1 MGWANAI
8 EFRNFS
14 KLFNARIFTV
24 MKEKGMTM
32 IGWWEGL
39 AEAVTGSL
47 SQILAFLPTI
57 ISAFMLLGLGYL
69 LGKGVSIATNRLL
82 QLVGFDRLL
91 SRTAVQ
97 TLLERAGTKQ
107 KVSEIFGM
115 IGFWIIFLVFLI
127 KASDT
132 LGLTMVSDALTGIA
146 NYIPKV
152 GIAVLVLLLGLMAAN
167 FVRELITM
175 TCSSAGITH
184 GTIVAQAV
192 YVAVVLLIVVTA
204 IDALGIDT
212 ELLNNTIVIL
222 LAGLIGG
229 AALSFGLGSRN
240 AVANLIAAHYLG
252 SVVRVGMTVKVGE
265 TQGTVV
271 TVTPISVVLETREGR
286 VIIPASQFS
295 ESTAVITHPE
305 K

>member
-1 MGWANAI
+1 M
-8 EFRNFS
+8 ED
-14 KLFNARIFTV
+14 KTLT
-24 MKEKGMTM
+24 MT
-32 IGWWEGL
+32 GWWESL
-39 AEAVTGSL
+39 AEAVTASF
-47 SQILAFLPTI
+47 SQIIAFLPTI
-57 ISAFMLLGLGYL
+57 ILAILLLGMGYL
-69 LGKGVSIATNRLL
+69 LARVVSIATIRFL
-82 QLVGFDRLL
+82 QFVGFDRLL

-97 TLLERAGTKQ
+97 TLLERSGTKQ
-107 KVSEIFGM
+107 KVSEILGL

-132 LGLTMVSDALTGIA
+132 LGLTMLSDALTGLA
-146 NYIPKV
+146 NYIPKI
-152 GIAVLVLLLGLMAAN
+152 GIAVLVLIIGLMAAN

-184 GTIVAQAV
+184 GTMVAQAV

-240 AVANLIAAHYLG
+240 AVANLIAAHYL
-252 SVVRVGMTVKVGE
+252 SPVVRVGMTVKVGE

-271 TVTPISVVLETREGR
+271 AVTPISVVVETREGR

-295 ESTAVITHPE
+295 ESTAVIAHPE

>member
-1 MGWANAI
+1 MEEN
-8 EFRNFS
+8 N
-14 KLFNARIFTV
+14 L
-24 MKEKGMTM
+24 TM
-32 IGWWEGL
+32 FGWWEGL
-39 AEAVTGSL
+39 AAAVTASL

-57 ISAFMLLGLGYL
+57 ILAIMLLGLGYL
-69 LGKGVSIATNRLL
+69 LARVVSIATIRFL
-82 QLVGFDRLL
+82 QLVGFDRML
-91 SRTAVQ
+91 SRTAIQ
-97 TLLERAGTKQ
+97 TLLERSGTKQ
-107 KVSEIFGM
+107 KVSELLGM

-132 LGLTMVSDALTGIA
+132 LGLTMASDALTGLA
-146 NYIPKV
+146 NYIPKIM
-152 GIAVLVLLLGLMAAN
+152 IAVLILILGLITAN

-184 GTIVAQAV
+184 GTMVAQAV

-204 IDALGIDT
+204 LDALGIDT

-240 AVANLIAAHYLG
+240 AVANLIAAHYL
-252 SVVRVGMTVKVGE
+252 SPVVRIGMTVKIGE

-271 TVTPISVVLETREGR
+271 AVTPISVVVETKEGR

-295 ESTAVITHPE
+295 ESTAVISHPE

>member
-1 MGWANAI
+1 M
-8 EFRNFS
+8 E
-14 KLFNARIFTV
+14 
-24 MKEKGMTM
+24 EKGTTM

-39 AEAVTGSL
+39 VEAVTASI

-57 ISAFMLLGLGYL
+57 ILAIMLLGLGYIL
-69 LGKGVSIATNRLL
+69 ARVVSIATTRFL

-97 TLLERAGTKQ
+97 TLLERSGTKQ
-107 KVSEIFGM
+107 KISEILGM

-146 NYIPKV
+146 NYIPKI

-222 LAGLIGG
+222 LARLIGG

-252 SVVRVGMTVKVGE
+252 SVVRVGMTVKVGK

-271 TVTPISVVLETREGR
+271 TVTPISVVLETLEGR

-295 ESTAVITHPE
+295 EATAVITHPE

>member
-1 MGWANAI
+1 MEEN
-8 EFRNFS
+8 N
-14 KLFNARIFTV
+14 L
-24 MKEKGMTM
+24 TM
-32 IGWWEGL
+32 SGWWEGL
-39 AEAVTGSL
+39 AAAVTASL

-57 ISAFMLLGLGYL
+57 ILAVMLLGLGYL
-69 LGKGVSIATNRLL
+69 LARVVSIATVRFL
-82 QLVGFDRLL
+82 QLVGFDRML
-91 SRTAVQ
+91 SRTAIQ
-97 TLLERAGTKQ
+97 TLLERSGTKQ
-107 KVSEIFGM
+107 KVSELLGM
-115 IGFWIIFLVFLI
+115 TGFWIIFLVFLI

-132 LGLTMVSDALTGIA
+132 LGLTMASDALTGLA
-146 NYIPKV
+146 NYIPKMMIAILILIL
-152 GIAVLVLLLGLMAAN
+152 GIIAAN

-184 GTIVAQAV
+184 GTMVAQAV

-240 AVANLIAAHYLG
+240 AVANLIAAHYL
-252 SVVRVGMTVKVGE
+252 SPVVRIGMTVKIGA

-271 TVTPISVVLETREGR
+271 SVTPISVVVETKEGR

-295 ESTAVITHPE
+295 ESTAVISHPE

>member
-1 MGWANAI
+1 MEVKNLTI
-8 EFRNFS
+8 S
-14 KLFNARIFTV
+14 
-24 MKEKGMTM
+24 
-32 IGWWEGL
+32 GWWEGL
-39 AEAVTGSL
+39 AEAVTTSL

-57 ISAFMLLGLGYL
+57 ILAIMLLGLGYL
-69 LGKGVSIATNRLL
+69 LARVVSIATVRFL
-82 QLVGFDRLL
+82 QFVGFDRML

-107 KVSEIFGM
+107 KISEILGM

-132 LGLTMVSDALTGIA
+132 LGLTMASDALTGLA
-146 NYIPKV
+146 HYIPKV
-152 GIAVLVLLLGLMAAN
+152 GIAVMILILGLVAAN

-184 GTIVAQAV
+184 GTMVAQAV

-204 IDALGIDT
+204 IDVLGIDT

-240 AVANLIAAHYLG
+240 AVANLIAAHYL
-252 SVVRVGMTVKVGE
+252 SPVVRIGMTVKIGE

-271 TVTPISVVLETREGR
+271 AVTPISVVVETREGR

-295 ESTAVITHPE
+295 ESTAVISHPE
-305 K
+305 QS

>member
-1 MGWANAI
+1 MQKND
-8 EFRNFS
+8 
-14 KLFNARIFTV
+14 LT
-24 MKEKGMTM
+24 MT
-32 IGWWEGL
+32 GWWDGL
-39 AEAVTGSL
+39 IEALATSL
-47 SQILAFLPTI
+47 SQVLDFLPALILAL
-57 ISAFMLLGLGYL
+57 MLLGFGYL
-69 LGKGVSIATNRLL
+69 LAKVVSIVAVRLL

-97 TLLERAGTKQ
+97 TLLERSGTKQ
-107 KVSEIFGM
+107 KASGILGL

-132 LGLTMVSDALTGIA
+132 LGLMMVSDALTGIA
-146 NYIPKV
+146 NYIPKI
-152 GIAVLVLLLGLMAAN
+152 GIAILVLVLGLIAAN

-175 TCSSAGITH
+175 ACSSAGITH
-184 GTIVAQAV
+184 GTMVAQAV

-212 ELLNNTIVIL
+212 ALLNNTIVIL

-252 SVVRVGMTVKVGE
+252 SVVRVGMTVKIGE

-271 TVTPISVVLETREGR
+271 AVTPISVVLETKAGR
-286 VIIPASQFS
+286 VVIPASQFS
-295 ESTAVITHPE
+295 EATTVITHQE
-305 K
+305 S

>member
-1 MGWANAI
+1 MQGKKLTMVGW
-8 EFRNFS
+8 
-14 KLFNARIFTV
+14 V
-24 MKEKGMTM
+24 D
-32 IGWWEGL
+32 GL
-39 AEAVTGSL
+39 TEAVTESL
-47 SQILAFLPTI
+47 AQILAYLPTLI
-57 ISAFMLLGLGYL
+57 LASLLLGLGYML
-69 LGKGVSIATNRLL
+69 ARVVSVVVTRLL
-82 QLVGFDRLL
+82 QLMGFDRLL

-97 TLLERAGTKQ
+97 TLLERSGTKQ
-107 KVSEIFGM
+107 KSSEILGM

-127 KASDT
+127 QASDT
-132 LGLTMVSDALTGIA
+132 LSLTMVSDALTSIA
-146 NYIPKV
+146 YYIPKI
-152 GIAVLVLLLGLMAAN
+152 GIAVLVLVLGLIAAN

-184 GTIVAQAV
+184 GTMVAQAV

-229 AALSFGLGSRN
+229 AALSFGLGSRT

-252 SVVRVGMTVKVGE
+252 SMVRVGMTLKIGDN
-265 TQGTVV
+265 QGTVV
-271 TVTPISVVLETREGR
+271 AVTPISVVLETREGR
-286 VIIPASQFS
+286 VIVPATQVT

-305 K
+305 H

>member
-1 MGWANAI
+1 MEDKN
-8 EFRNFS
+8 
-14 KLFNARIFTV
+14 LT
-24 MKEKGMTM
+24 MT
-32 IGWWEGL
+32 GWWEGL
-39 AEAVTGSL
+39 AEAVTASL
-47 SQILAFLPTI
+47 SQIIAFVPTI
-57 ISAFMLLGLGYL
+57 ILAVMLLGLGYL
-69 LGKGVSIATNRLL
+69 LAKVVSIATTRFL
-82 QLVGFDRLL
+82 QFVGFDRLL

-97 TLLERAGTKQ
+97 TLLERSGTKQ
-107 KVSEIFGM
+107 KVSEILGM

-132 LGLTMVSDALTGIA
+132 LGLTMVSDALTGLA
-146 NYIPKV
+146 NYIPKI
-152 GIAVLVLLLGLMAAN
+152 GIAVLVLIIGLMAAN

-175 TCSSAGITH
+175 ACSSAGITH
-184 GTIVAQAV
+184 GTMVAQAV

-204 IDALGIDT
+204 IDVLGIDT

-229 AALSFGLGSRN
+229 AALSFGLGSRT
-240 AVANLIAAHYLG
+240 AVANLIAAHYL
-252 SVVRVGMTVKVGE
+252 SPVVRVGMTVKVGE

-271 TVTPISVVLETREGR
+271 AVTPISVVVETREGR

-295 ESTAVITHPE
+295 ESTAVISHPE

>member
-1 MGWANAI
+1 MHEKKLTMAGW
-8 EFRNFS
+8 
-14 KLFNARIFTV
+14 V
-24 MKEKGMTM
+24 D
-32 IGWWEGL
+32 GL
-39 AEAVTGSL
+39 TEAVTESL
-47 SQILAFLPTI
+47 AQILAYLPTLI
-57 ISAFMLLGLGYL
+57 LACMLLGLGYML
-69 LGKGVSIATNRLL
+69 ARVVSVVVTRLL
-82 QLVGFDRLL
+82 QLMGFDRLL

-97 TLLERAGTKQ
+97 TLLERSGTKQ
-107 KVSEIFGM
+107 KSSEILGM

-127 KASDT
+127 QASDT
-132 LGLTMVSDALTGIA
+132 LSLTMVSDALTSIA
-146 NYIPKV
+146 YYIPKI
-152 GIAVLVLLLGLMAAN
+152 GIAVLVLVLGLIAAN

-184 GTIVAQAV
+184 GTMVAQAV

-229 AALSFGLGSRN
+229 AALSFGLGSRT

-252 SVVRVGMTVKVGE
+252 SMVRVGMTVKIGDN
-265 TQGTVV
+265 QGTVV
-271 TVTPISVVLETREGR
+271 AVTPISVVLETREGR
-286 VIIPASQFS
+286 VIVPATQVT

-305 K
+305 H

>member
-1 MGWANAI
+1 MEESNV
-8 EFRNFS
+8 
-14 KLFNARIFTV
+14 T
-24 MKEKGMTM
+24 MT
-32 IGWWEGL
+32 GWWAGL
-39 AEAVTGSL
+39 TEAVTASL
-47 SQILAFLPTI
+47 SQIVAFLPTI
-57 ISAFMLLGLGYL
+57 ILAILLLGLGYL
-69 LGKGVSIATNRLL
+69 LARVVSFVTIRFL

-91 SRTAVQ
+91 SHTAVQ
-97 TLLERAGTKQ
+97 TLLERSGTKQ
-107 KVSEIFGM
+107 KVSEILGM

-127 KASDT
+127 KSSDT

-146 NYIPKV
+146 NYIPKI
-152 GIAVLVLLLGLMAAN
+152 GIAVLVLVLGFMAAN

-175 TCSSAGITH
+175 ACSSAGITH
-184 GTIVAQAV
+184 GTMVAQAV

-204 IDALGIDT
+204 IDALGINTD
-212 ELLNNTIVIL
+212 LLNNTIVIL

-252 SVVRVGMTVKVGE
+252 SVVRVGMTVKVGDAH
-265 TQGTVV
+265 GTVV
-271 TVTPISVVLETREGR
+271 AVTPISVVLETREGR

-295 ESTAVITHPE
+295 EATAVISHPE

>member
-1 MGWANAI
+1 MGRANAI

>member
-1 MGWANAI
+1 MNDK
-8 EFRNFS
+8 N
-14 KLFNARIFTV
+14 LT
-24 MKEKGMTM
+24 MT
-32 IGWWEGL
+32 GWWEGL
-39 AEAVTGSL
+39 TEAVTSSL
-47 SQILAFLPTI
+47 SQIIAFVPTI
-57 ISAFMLLGLGYL
+57 ILAILLLGLGYL
-69 LGKGVSIATNRLL
+69 LAKVVSIATIRFL
-82 QLVGFDRLL
+82 QLVGFDNLIN
-91 SRTAVQ
+91 RTAVQ
-97 TLLERAGTKQ
+97 TLLERSGTKQ
-107 KVSEIFGM
+107 KISELLGM

-132 LGLTMVSDALTGIA
+132 LGLSMVSDALTGLA
-146 NYIPKV
+146 NYIPKI
-152 GIAVLVLLLGLMAAN
+152 GIAVLVLIIGLIAAN

-184 GTIVAQAV
+184 GTMVAQAV

-204 IDALGIDT
+204 IDVLGIDT

-240 AVANLIAAHYLG
+240 AVANLIAAHYL
-252 SVVRVGMTVKVGE
+252 SPVVRVGMTVKVGA

-271 TVTPISVVLETREGR
+271 AVTPISVVVETLEGR

-295 ESTAVITHPE
+295 EATAVISHPE

>member
-1 MGWANAI
+1 
-8 EFRNFS
+8 
-14 KLFNARIFTV
+14 
-24 MKEKGMTM
+24 
-32 IGWWEGL
+32 
-39 AEAVTGSL
+39 
-47 SQILAFLPTI
+47 
-57 ISAFMLLGLGYL
+57 MLLGLGYIL
-69 LGKGVSIATNRLL
+69 ARGVSIATNRFL

-97 TLLERAGTKQ
+97 TLLERSGTKQ

-175 TCSSAGITH
+175 TCSSAGMTH

-295 ESTAVITHPE
+295 EATAVITHPE